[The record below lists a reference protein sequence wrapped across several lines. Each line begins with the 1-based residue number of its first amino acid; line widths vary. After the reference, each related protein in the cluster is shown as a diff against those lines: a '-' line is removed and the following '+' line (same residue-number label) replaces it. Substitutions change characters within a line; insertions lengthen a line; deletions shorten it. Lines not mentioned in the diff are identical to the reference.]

1 MEIGESRRH
10 QNLRQG
16 RPENQNP
23 TEGSA
28 GIRKVRNA
36 RIRREAF
43 YVHGPDTSRDARAKV

>member
-16 RPENQNP
+16 RSENKDSS
-23 TEGSA
+23 EGSA
-28 GIRKVRNA
+28 GVRKVRDA

-43 YVHGPDTSRDARAKV
+43 YVHGSDTSRDARAKV